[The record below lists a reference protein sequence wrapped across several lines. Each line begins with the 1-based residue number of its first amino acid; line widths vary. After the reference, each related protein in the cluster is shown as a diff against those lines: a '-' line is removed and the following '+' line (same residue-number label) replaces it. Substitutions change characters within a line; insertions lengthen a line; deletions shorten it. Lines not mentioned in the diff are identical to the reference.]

1 MARIISATARRLA
14 GCFFLALY
22 GFRVLAG
29 DVSVEHARFVAER
42 SGAWSVSVTLRHAD
56 AGWKHYADAWRV
68 AAADGTVF
76 GTRTLYHPHD
86 DEQPFTRSLNGVNVP
101 EGLSRIFVEAHDK
114 LHGWSPHRLEVDL
127 GKARGERYEV
137 NR

>member
-1 MARIISATARRLA
+1 VFAKAQRLA
-14 GCFFLALY
+14 GCFFLVLY
-22 GFRVLAG
+22 AVRVLAG
-29 DVSVEHARFVAER
+29 DVSVEHARFIAQQ

-68 AAADGTVF
+68 VAADGTVL

-86 DEQPFTRSLNGVNVP
+86 EEQPFTRSLNGVKVP
-101 EGLSRIFVEAHDK
+101 EGLNRIFVEAHDK
-114 LHGWSPHRLEVDL
+114 VHGWSPDRLEVDL
-127 GKARGERYEV
+127 GKPRGDRYEV